1 MQHTWSKHTGIQ
13 LHIDS
18 KRFTE
23 HCVRFANERSITP
36 NVSGCQY
43 VVFGQHV
50 LKRLFTRIKEVTFI
64 YNFNH
69 GCSSVW
75 VWLQA
80 FVYGSKISELCD
92 VSSVENRSLCA
103 VEVG

>member
-1 MQHTWSKHTGIQ
+1 MQHTWSKPTGIQ

-23 HCVRFANERSITP
+23 HGVGFANERSITP

-50 LKRLFTRIKEVTFI
+50 LKRLFTRIKACVLYEVTFI

-69 GCSSVW
+69 GCSSVG

-80 FVYGSKISELCD
+80 FVY
-92 VSSVENRSLCA
+92 
-103 VEVG
+103 